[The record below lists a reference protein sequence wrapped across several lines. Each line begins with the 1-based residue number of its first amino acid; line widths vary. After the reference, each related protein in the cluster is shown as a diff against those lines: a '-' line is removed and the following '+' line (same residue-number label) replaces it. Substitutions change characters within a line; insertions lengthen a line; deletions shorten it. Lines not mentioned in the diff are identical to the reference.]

1 MRLAYNQNN
10 RRVTAALSN
19 IGVVTLPEEI
29 NKYVRQF
36 GVFCS
41 TNRIQACIC
50 SYMDNLVIS
59 FSSPFLSTD
68 IQRRF
73 FRILTSMGEDI
84 EITSNIR
91 NDGNV

>member
-10 RRVTAALSN
+10 RGVTAALSN
-19 IGVVTLPEEI
+19 IGVVTFPEEI

-41 TNRIQACIC
+41 TSHIQVCIC
-50 SYMDNLVIS
+50 SYMDNFVIS

-73 FRILTSMGEDI
+73 FRILTSMGADV
-84 EITSNIR
+84 EITSNI
-91 NDGNV
+91 GNV